1 MKQTATATAAP
12 EIWLYWLQA
21 LALLLRGD
29 GTQSF
34 LSPKAVSDAC
44 EDLLPMLEHGATAQ
58 SYPHI
63 PCSPMCQ
70 SAQKRH
76 RAQLLAQAVLHVL
89 DLCLFSSAVML
100 VHTGQGHAA
109 LWLLCTVYR
118 LACLPQSRA
127 RHGMN
132 SPPEL
137 AFTGKRSSLDC
148 TREPFIAAIR
158 SPARYRL
165 ALGRGLKFQGP

>member
-1 MKQTATATAAP
+1 MF
-12 EIWLYWLQA
+12 WLQA

-29 GTQSF
+29 GTHSF

-44 EDLLPMLEHGATAQ
+44 EDLLPMLEHGSTAR
-58 SYPHI
+58 STPHI

-70 SAQKRH
+70 SAQRRH

-89 DLCLFSSAVML
+89 DLSLFSSAVML
-100 VHTGQGHAA
+100 VPVGLRHAP
-109 LWLLCTVYR
+109 LWLLCTVFR
-118 LACLPQSRA
+118 LACLSESRA

-137 AFTGKRSSLDC
+137 AFAGMVLH
-148 TREPFIAAIR
+148 
-158 SPARYRL
+158 
-165 ALGRGLKFQGP
+165 

>member
-1 MKQTATATAAP
+1 M
-12 EIWLYWLQA
+12 QA

-29 GTQSF
+29 GTHPF

-44 EDLLPMLEHGATAQ
+44 EDLLPMLEHGAIAR

-70 SAQKRH
+70 SAQRRH

-100 VHTGQGHAA
+100 LPTGQGHTA

-118 LACLPQSRA
+118 LACLPESRA

-137 AFTGKRSSLDC
+137 AFIGKLSFLGCTGQPLTC
-148 TREPFIAAIR
+148 HII
-158 SPARYRL
+158 
-165 ALGRGLKFQGP
+165 

>member
-1 MKQTATATAAP
+1 M
-12 EIWLYWLQA
+12 QA
-21 LALLLRGD
+21 LALLMRGT
-29 GTQSF
+29 GTYSF

-44 EDLLPMLEHGATAQ
+44 EALLPMLEHGATARAI
-58 SYPHI
+58 PHI

-70 SAQKRH
+70 STQR
-76 RAQLLAQAVLHVL
+76 RRQAQLLAQAVLHVL

-100 VHTGQGHAA
+100 VPEGLRHAA

-118 LACLPQSRA
+118 LACLSESHA

-137 AFTGKRSSLDC
+137 AFTGRSSLKRLHRPPEHLAIPLGI
-148 TREPFIAAIR
+148 TPAEPDFGEYQLQAPMTFSKERI
-158 SPARYRL
+158 
-165 ALGRGLKFQGP
+165 